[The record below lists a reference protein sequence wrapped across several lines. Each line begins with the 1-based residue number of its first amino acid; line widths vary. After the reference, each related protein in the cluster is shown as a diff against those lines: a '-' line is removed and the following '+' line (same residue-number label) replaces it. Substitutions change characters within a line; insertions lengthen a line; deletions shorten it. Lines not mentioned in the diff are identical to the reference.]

1 MPQIEE
7 AVLVSADPDL
17 LQSVI
22 DRSSLSDEKKALI
35 KSALSA
41 DGEIPSITSVEQHKA
56 YAWVAQELSRRLFDP
71 SCPEH
76 SRSFGEWSR
85 SPEGKLAAA
94 YGAKVIE
101 WEERQG
107 SADEGAEEGSQPDHL
122 TRENDA

>member
-1 MPQIEE
+1 M
-7 AVLVSADPDL
+7 SADPDL
-17 LQSVI
+17 LQSVL
-22 DRSSLSDEKKALI
+22 DRSSLSDEEEALI
-35 KSALSA
+35 KSALPA
-41 DGEIPSITSVEQHKA
+41 DGEIPSITSAEQHKA
-56 YAWVAQELSRRLFDP
+56 YARVEQELSRRLFDP

-76 SRSFGEWSR
+76 SQSFSEWSR

-107 SADEGAEEGSQPDHL
+107 SADQAAEEGSQPDHL